1 MPPTA
6 RRSSTTKRRTPAR
19 RTKSTAPPE
28 APSIPAGQRA
38 WLLELPW
45 ERPPGLPAVTYYK
58 ALKAHAWI
66 GEALPAELLPYA
78 AKPYSYQRWIEDQL
92 NGEVGTGSVGTGPV
106 GPPVT
111 PTAAQ
116 VEDAR
121 AIAVAAANGFRSF
134 LVANSPGTGKT
145 FVALLAAKEIAR
157 TRGARTVLITVDRPA
172 RITIPTWRAAIA
184 ALAKYGLGDDG
195 LGDDGLRWVIMS
207 SDGLGKLMSRNGRP
221 SHAFDLIIADEAHLF
236 RHDTKRTAYMRRLS
250 RATSA
255 ADKAP
260 FVLWL
265 TATPG
270 HHPGEWGYLGSLF
283 AQVHGDAPGDWADV
297 GKALAARGHPLVR
310 AFGKWV
316 LSPEAKESP
325 ALAEKFIAQVRDDL
339 LHHDPPLMLARQAHW
354 GRPPLDVQLVE
365 LTADQRRG
373 YELEWGAFRREMQLA
388 RSGRDSAR
396 GLAAILRLRQK
407 ASLLRVEHTVDAVRA
422 ELDKGLQVLVA
433 TELVTTGAQPL
444 TEQLEAAGIPVAR
457 IYGSNPDA
465 EAERLRFQRGQA
477 RVVVFNTPSSI
488 NLQAGELLADGS
500 RATLTPRRGF
510 FHQARWSG
518 LMAEQIMGRAHRN
531 GMVCEWSLLAAEDTI
546 EQRTAEIMVRRLIAS
561 AASTNGDTSALADI
575 VGLFTGEWLP
585 ATALHQLLT

>member
-1 MPPTA
+1 M
-6 RRSSTTKRRTPAR
+6 
-19 RTKSTAPPE
+19 
-28 APSIPAGQRA
+28 
-38 WLLELPW
+38 
-45 ERPPGLPAVTYYK
+45 TYYK

-66 GEALPAELLPYA
+66 GESLPTELLPYA
-78 AKPYSYQRWIEDQL
+78 SKPYSYQRWVEDDL
-92 NGEVGTGSVGTGPV
+92 NGEAGPGAG

-121 AIAVAAANGFRSF
+121 VITVAAAAKFRSV

-157 TRGARTVLITVDRPA
+157 MRGSRTILITVDRPA

-184 ALAKYGLGDDG
+184 A

-221 SHAFDLIIADEAHLF
+221 SHAFDLVIADEAHLF
-236 RHDTKRTAYMRRLS
+236 RHDTKRTAYMRRLC
-250 RATSA
+250 RATA
-255 ADKAP
+255 PADKAP
-260 FVLWL
+260 FVLWM

-283 AQVHGDAPGDWADV
+283 AQLHGDDPADWADF
-297 GKALAARGHPLVR
+297 GQALASRGHPLVR
-310 AFGKWV
+310 SFGKWV

-325 ALAEKFIAQVRDDL
+325 EIEERFIAQVRDEL

-354 GRPPLDVQLVE
+354 GRPPLDMQLVE

-422 ELDKGLQVLVA
+422 ELDKGFQVLVA

-444 TEQLEAAGIPVAR
+444 VEQLEAAGIPVAR

-477 RVVVFNTPSSI
+477 QVVVFNTPSSI

-500 RATLTPRRGF
+500 TATMTPRRGF

-531 GMVCEWSLLAAEDTI
+531 GMVCQWSLLAAEDTI
-546 EQRTAEIMVRRLIAS
+546 EQRTAEIMVRRLIAT
-561 AASTNGDTSALADI
+561 AASTNSDTSALTDI
-575 VGLFTGEWLP
+575 VELFTGEWMP
-585 ATALHQLLT
+585 TAALNKLLT